1 MNNLQLTVL
10 LNAIDKISAPVKNAT
25 KSVNALSE
33 QLKQSKSALRDL
45 EKVQNQMRAFSKTTE
60 NIKKSSEAI
69 DKHAKKL
76 DNLRNKI
83 QQMKDK
89 RINLKASIQEQ
100 ERAYQRAIAQG
111 NALGAANTNFK
122 LVGMQK
128 EYERLKASISSTNK
142 LINKEN
148 ANWKAGRR
156 EKAQQLLQLRDL
168 KRKLKTIGVDTKN
181 FAQHEGTLAEKIK
194 VANAAIETQQKKLDK
209 LNLKQAAQNKYRGQ
223 VEKLKEISGKAQMVG
238 AQSMAAGATITAPI
252 ANATKDFMSFEDA
265 MLGVARQVDGLK
277 NKSTNELTPEFD
289 EWKKKI
295 QALSNELPLT
305 TVEIANMIESAARM
319 DVPKE
324 QLEEFVRLNTQMATA
339 FDAANPD
346 ELVEQYGK
354 VTKNFKLSAV
364 ASRELADAINYLD
377 DNAIS
382 KGTEIIGFMN
392 RVSGISG
399 IAKIS
404 EKNMAALGSTLQT
417 AGAAEEQSA
426 TAVNTI
432 FTRLSSASKKKPV
445 RNALKAMGLDAS
457 KVELGM
463 AKDAQGTLMQIV
475 ETVKKMPEHKRLG
488 FIADLVGTEHT
499 KTLALLVSKT
509 EEWRRQIELA
519 NSEAAKGS
527 MGREFDTRMKALS
540 ASTQI
545 FNNQLF
551 NLKATIGGALAP
563 TLHKVMV
570 KLGGIVDKANAWIQ
584 ANPELASKI
593 ILVASAIGTT
603 LTAFGALSLALS
615 FVLYPMARVA
625 LGFGRLTGINTLLA
639 SSFKK
644 TSKEAIATSKNLFSI
659 RGWKTILQ
667 STTSSVG
674 GLVGKMGKL
683 SFWGNLVGKLL
694 KGWLFPVRMLFVGL
708 GSAISFLLSPIG
720 AVVAAIV
727 AAGIYIYNNWEK
739 VKRFFGG
746 FLAGLKEGLQPVI
759 DKFKPF
765 VGWVESAFKW
775 FTSLLSPVQSTTSEL
790 LAASRAGRTFGEWIA
805 FGIDLALKPL
815 QLLIQSVQWL
825 IENLPKINE
834 QRQQAKA
841 LKDETIKAA
850 FGDGI
855 WGQTMS
861 AMADIPEYAAGGYTG
876 NGGKYQPMGI
886 VHGGEYVMTKEA
898 TSRLGIHTLNALNYG
913 KQALI
918 AGGLG
923 ISVATAAPEVTTA
936 ATMPTPIVLPCSAPV
951 PMSLPLQSL
960 ESLKAVLANP
970 LSQALPNAANGA
982 DISGLNVMLGANMVT
997 AAPVQVDTRAPLAA
1011 RPIATQVSQ
1020 PMNVQIT
1027 INAAPGQDERTIA
1040 RMVAQEM
1047 QRIQNQQ
1054 QARQRSSLRDRA

>member
-148 ANWKAGRR
+148 AHWKAGRR

-238 AQSMAAGATITAPI
+238 AQSMAAGATLTAPI

-295 QALSNELPLT
+295 QALSKELPLT
-305 TVEIANMIESAARM
+305 TVQIANMIESAARM
-319 DVPKE
+319 DIPKE
-324 QLEEFVRLNTQMATA
+324 ELEEFVRLNTQMATA
-339 FDAANPD
+339 FDATNPD
-346 ELVEQYGK
+346 EMVEAFGQ
-354 VTKNFKLSAV
+354 VSKNFKLTQEQT
-364 ASRELADAINYLD
+364 RDLADTINYLD

-382 KGTEIIGFMN
+382 KGTGIIGYMN
-392 RVSGISG
+392 RVAGIAG
-399 IAKIS
+399 IAKITD
-404 EKNMAALGSTLQT
+404 KNMAALGSTLQT
-417 AGAAEEQSA
+417 LGAGEEDSA
-426 TAVNTI
+426 TAVTTI
-432 FTRLSSASKKKPV
+432 FTRLGVAGNHKEV
-445 RNALKAMGLDAS
+445 DGALKKIGLDPKKIAS
-457 KVELGM
+457 GM
-463 AKDAQGTLMQIV
+463 AKDAQTTLMLIV
-475 ETVKKMPEHKRLG
+475 DKIKKLKDDEQTDVMKG
-488 FIADLVGTEHT
+488 LVGVPHI
-499 KTLALLVSKT
+499 KTISKLVTNT
-509 EEWRRQIELA
+509 EEWKRQIELA
-519 NSEAAKGS
+519 NSELAKGS
-527 MGREFDTRMKALS
+527 MAREFDTRMKALS

-615 FVLYPMARVA
+615 FVLYPMARMILA
-625 LGFGRLTGINTLLA
+625 FGRFTGITKLLGKSLKIVSRESLSYKTTLNGLNA
-639 SSFKK
+639 V
-644 TSKEAIATSKNLFSI
+644 KNGVITKSLS
-659 RGWKTILQ
+659 LY
-667 STTSSVG
+667 G
-674 GLVGKMGKL
+674 GLKKLPSALLQIIKNARHL
-683 SFWGNLVGKLL
+683 SFWLNGL
-694 KGWLFPVRMLFVGL
+694 KTIFRVAFSPIRMIIMGL
-708 GSAISFLLSPIG
+708 GSAIGFLLSPIG
-720 AVVAAIV
+720 ILATIFVSTALL
-727 AAGIYIYNNWEK
+727 IYKYWDK
-739 VKRFFGG
+739 VKAFFGG
-746 FLAGLKEGLQPVI
+746 FWEGLKEGLAPVLE
-759 DKFKPF
+759 KFKPLGTAF
-765 VGWVESAFKW
+765 GVVVGWVEKAVKW
-775 FTSLLSPVQSTTSEL
+775 FMDLLSPVQSTKDDLDS
-790 LAASRAGRTFGEWIA
+790 AASAGKKFGEWVA

-815 QLLIQSVQWL
+815 QLLIEGIQWVIDNMPGIQAGAKIVEDAKQSR
-825 IENLPKINE
+825 NE
-834 QRQQAKA
+834 ETNRVIKSGSTAEIAQDA
-841 LKDETIKAA
+841 LSDWN
-850 FGDGI
+850 FF
-855 WGQTMS
+855 S
-861 AMADIPEYAAGGYTG
+861 SGGYTG
-876 NGGKYQPMGI
+876 NGGKYEPM
-886 VHGGEYVMTKEA
+886 
-898 TSRLGIHTLNALNYG
+898 
-913 KQALI
+913 
-918 AGGLG
+918 
-923 ISVATAAPEVTTA
+923 
-936 ATMPTPIVLPCSAPV
+936 
-951 PMSLPLQSL
+951 
-960 ESLKAVLANP
+960 
-970 LSQALPNAANGA
+970 
-982 DISGLNVMLGANMVT
+982 
-997 AAPVQVDTRAPLAA
+997 
-1011 RPIATQVSQ
+1011 
-1020 PMNVQIT
+1020 
-1027 INAAPGQDERTIA
+1027 
-1040 RMVAQEM
+1040 
-1047 QRIQNQQ
+1047 RIFRHH
-1054 QARQRSSLRDRA
+1054 A